1 MPYKSQKQAAY
12 FHMHKKML
20 EAQGVDV
27 GEWDR
32 ESKGKDLP
40 VRSKGS
46 LASRVKSPAAK

>member
-12 FHMHKKML
+12 FNMHKKML

-27 GEWDR
+27 DEWNR
-32 ESKGKDLP
+32 ASKGKDLP
-40 VRSKGS
+40 VRSS